1 MRPGRLVHRLAQVY
15 AILLVAV
22 GVATALWVVGPRLVG
37 SPTLAGTWFAVGGFG
52 LLLLASLLMTVA
64 SR

>member
-1 MRPGRLVHRLAQVY
+1 MRPGRLVYRLAQVY

-22 GVATALWVVGPRLVG
+22 GVATALWVVGPRMVA
-37 SPTLAGTWFAVGGFG
+37 SPTLAGTWLAVSAFG
-52 LLLLASLLMTVA
+52 LLLLASLLMAAA